1 MTDSPPRTE
10 PRCGTSGAPNAA
22 VCAVPLP
29 TEQPSLAA
37 FPQCLLAQ
45 CQPPQQGI
53 ATAAAAT
60 SSAARAALRQ
70 ASGDCIAPFVKKLF
84 ELVSDPATQKLI
96 CWSDDHA
103 RQAFVVW
110 DPVEF
115 SAMLL
120 PRFFK
125 HSNFCS
131 FVRQLN
137 LYGFHKIDSRCGFV
151 FQHKLFREDAP
162 ELLPGIQ
169 RRKAQTKKQQ
179 QQQTSSQP
187 EAVQAVPQDRTS
199 AAPQQQEQPAQ
210 QPPRE
215 QEQAVREVLASV
227 QQRAL
232 APTTNPQLYACLRD
246 EIAKLQKQ
254 NTDTQET
261 ILQLKSVL
269 LQSRARE
276 ERL

>member
-1 MTDSPPRTE
+1 MTDAPPRAE
-10 PRCGTSGAPNAA
+10 PLCGTSGAPSAA
-22 VCAVPLP
+22 ACAVPP
-29 TEQPSLAA
+29 PAEPPSLTA

-45 CQPPQQGI
+45 CQPPPQEL
-53 ATAAAAT
+53 ATAAPAT
-60 SSAARAALRQ
+60 NSTARTVLRPPSAEA
-70 ASGDCIAPFVKKLF
+70 IAPFVKKLY

-96 CWSDDHA
+96 CWSDEHA

-137 LYGFHKIDSRCGFV
+137 LYGFHKIDSRSGFA
-151 FQHKLFREDAP
+151 FQHKMFREDAP

-169 RRKAQTKKQQ
+169 RRKAPSKKQPSQ
-179 QQQTSSQP
+179 PQQTFYQP
-187 EAVQAVPQDRTS
+187 EAVYPVPRDRVGVPQ
-199 AAPQQQEQPAQ
+199 
-210 QPPRE
+210 PRE
-215 QEQAVREVLASV
+215 QEQVVQDMLASA
-227 QQRAL
+227 QQRVL
-232 APTTNPQLYACLRD
+232 APTANPQLYACLQE
-246 EIAKLQKQ
+246 EIEKLQKQ

-261 ILQLKSVL
+261 IKQLKDVL
-269 LQSRARE
+269 FQNQARE
-276 ERL
+276 NRLSAKKLTRP